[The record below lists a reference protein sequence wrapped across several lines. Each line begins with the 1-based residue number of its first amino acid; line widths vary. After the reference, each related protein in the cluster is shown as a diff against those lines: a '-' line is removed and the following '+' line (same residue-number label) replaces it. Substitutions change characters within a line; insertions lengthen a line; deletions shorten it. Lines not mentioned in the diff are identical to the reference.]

1 MYVNSDSSDWL
12 NQSVSSSASWYDD
25 LEGET
30 TTKLADQLEHL
41 DHILYGEAGDKHFPH
56 GGSIVNECHQWKL
69 QFPHLRVNGS
79 SIKVPASC
87 QTESNREQIEEI
99 IEDIFAAHGE
109 YSEED
114 KNSEEINVTEPDLSS
129 SDDKIV
135 VSDNIDNQEVFKE
148 KIKSAVLEQIF
159 IRIWPSV
166 LKQVEPFLN
175 SIKNDRKFS
184 YSDSQSSRTC
194 KTEISTDDDNCEV
207 ISSSL
212 NRLTLTPIVNSSV
225 SLPGRLKSVRN
236 CSSNMNRNHTAV
248 FSIKSVVIEPPA
260 SLLSL
265 PARNTTALK
274 SPVKLLQTVIKFPSP
289 ERLLSPIPAGEIKS
303 TGTCKKKQSAKT
315 AVERKCI
322 GQSCKSQVHNDS
334 RCGGR
339 RILKTSPP
347 SNMSRHITLPPIETN
362 VQFSA
367 GKVRSMTGKRCVS
380 ALWKV
385 EPELRPSTSHGNKS
399 YLSPLDIN
407 FSTNTSRPEVDSHWL
422 DEQQEY
428 TCSGK
433 SKIGLPKQQDQKVKW
448 KSRSTVRK

>member
-12 NQSVSSSASWYDD
+12 SQSVASSASWYDE

-41 DHILYGEAGDKHFPH
+41 DHILYGELVDKHFPH
-56 GGSIVNECHQWKL
+56 GDMGIVNECHQWKQ

-79 SIKVPASC
+79 SIKIPASC
-87 QTESNREQIEEI
+87 QTESNRERIEEK
-99 IEDIFAAHGE
+99 IEEIFAAHGE

-114 KNSEEINVTEPDLSS
+114 KTSEEINVTEPDLIT

-135 VSDNIDNQEVFKE
+135 SDNVDDQEVFKE

-159 IRIWPSV
+159 IRIWPNV
-166 LKQVEPFLN
+166 LKKVEPFLN
-175 SIKNDRKFS
+175 SIKNNRKL
-184 YSDSQSSRTC
+184 SDLDIHSRTF
-194 KTEISTDDDNCEV
+194 KTEVSTDDDNCEL

-212 NRLTLTPIVNSSV
+212 SRLTLTPIVNSSA
-225 SLPGRLKSVRN
+225 SLPGRLKSVRDCN
-236 CSSNMNRNHTAV
+236 SNVNRNHTAV
-248 FSIKSVVIEPPA
+248 FPIKSVVIEPPI
-260 SLLSL
+260 SLLSM

-274 SPVKLLQTVIKFPSP
+274 SPIKLLQPVIKFPSP
-289 ERLLSPIPAGEIKS
+289 ERLLSPIPVNEIKS
-303 TGTCKKKQSAKT
+303 TGTHKKKQSAKT
-315 AVERKCI
+315 AAERKCV
-322 GQSCKSQVHNDS
+322 GQNCKSQVYNDS
-334 RCGGR
+334 RYGGR

-347 SNMSRHITLPPIETN
+347 SNLSRHITLPPIETN
-362 VQFSA
+362 IQFSA
-367 GKVRSMTGKRCVS
+367 VKVRSTTGKRCVS

-407 FSTNTSRPEVDSHWL
+407 FSTDTSRPEVDKHWL
-422 DEQQEY
+422 DEQPEY
-428 TCSGK
+428 TCSNGK

-448 KSRSTVRK
+448 KSRGAVRK